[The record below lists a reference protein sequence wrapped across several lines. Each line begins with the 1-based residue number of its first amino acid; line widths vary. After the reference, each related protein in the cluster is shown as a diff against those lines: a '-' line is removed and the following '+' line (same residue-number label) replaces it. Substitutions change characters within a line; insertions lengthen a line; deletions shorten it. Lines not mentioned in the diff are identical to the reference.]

1 MYKKILVALGN
12 ESSDE
17 PLLEHVCKLARLT
30 GGEVLLLHVADGWA
44 ARNFDHLKLAESEEI
59 RADKA
64 YLQEKMEAVR
74 KEGLQAECDLTMGN
88 PPQEIL
94 RVSQERG
101 CDLIAMASH
110 GHKAVGDVIYGS
122 TISKVRHNTTI
133 PLLVIYGGKP
143 KSASSSHSH
152 PPMSPAHPEK
162 P

>member
-12 ESSDE
+12 ESSDA
-17 PLLEHVCKLARLT
+17 PLLEHVSKLARMT
-30 GGEVLLLHVADGWA
+30 GGEVLLVHVADGWA
-44 ARNFDHLKLAESEEI
+44 ARNYKQLKLAESEEI
-59 RADKA
+59 RKDRT
-64 YLQEKMEAVR
+64 YLQEKADALR
-74 KEGLQAECDLTMGN
+74 KEGLRAELELTMGN

-122 TISKVRHNTTI
+122 TISKVRHNTAI

-143 KSASSSHSH
+143 LNRSVRARR
-152 PPMSPAHPEK
+152 
-162 P
+162 